1 MTNSVPNSGYD
12 LEAGLDPTCP
22 QDMKKLDSQRALRVR
37 QALVILSTT
46 GRGDVVK
53 LKGVRPPEWRI
64 RVGDQRAFLR
74 LDANEK
80 VINVLRVR
88 RRDRAY

>member
-1 MTNSVPNSGYD
+1 MTWRLVWTRPA
-12 LEAGLDPTCP
+12 LR
-22 QDMKKLDSQRALRVR
+22 DMKKLDSQRALRVR

-64 RVGDQRAFLR
+64 RVGHQRAFLR

-88 RRDRAY
+88 RRDQAY